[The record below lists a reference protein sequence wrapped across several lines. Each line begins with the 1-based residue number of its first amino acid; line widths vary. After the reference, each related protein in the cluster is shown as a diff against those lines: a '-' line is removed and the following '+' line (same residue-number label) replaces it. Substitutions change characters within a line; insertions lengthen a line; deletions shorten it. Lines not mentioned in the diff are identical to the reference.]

1 MTEREL
7 WVRRD
12 SLYQQIHVTVIYED
26 EILQNGVSIRE
37 LYAMRDN
44 ILDELL
50 FVERQL
56 KIRI

>member
-7 WVRRD
+7 WVRHA
-12 SLYQQIHVTVIYED
+12 SLYQQLHVTVIYED
-26 EILQNGVSIRE
+26 EILQKVSMQK

-44 ILDELL
+44 ILDEII
-50 FVERQL
+50 FVERKL

>member
-7 WVRRD
+7 WVRHA

-26 EILQNGVSIRE
+26 EILQKVSMQK

-44 ILDELL
+44 ILDEIIL
-50 FVERQL
+50 VERKL

>member
-7 WVRRD
+7 RVRHA
-12 SLYQQIHVTVIYED
+12 SLYQQLHVTVMYED
-26 EILQNGVSIRE
+26 EILQKVSMQK

-44 ILDELL
+44 ILDEII
-50 FVERQL
+50 FVEREL

>member
-12 SLYQQIHVTVIYED
+12 SLYKQIHATVIYED
-26 EILQNGVSIRE
+26 EMLLDISTRQ

-44 ILDELL
+44 ILDEIIL
-50 FVERQL
+50 VERQL
-56 KIRI
+56 KIRK

>member
-7 WVRRD
+7 WVRHA

-26 EILQNGVSIRE
+26 EILQKVSMQK
-37 LYAMRDN
+37 LYAMRDI
-44 ILDELL
+44 ILDEII
-50 FVERQL
+50 FVERKL